1 MVIIW
6 QKSAVQD
13 LKDYFKFTKTL
24 HPKQYISELVDYVD
38 ILKKFPDLGKNYVEI
53 YSVKIKVLI
62 YKMHKIFYYANDDK
76 IYIVKVAHSHMN
88 EDTILNAFNDFFN

>member
-13 LKDYFKFTKTL
+13 LKDYLKFTKTS
-24 HPKQYISELVDYVD
+24 HPKQYISDLVDYVD
-38 ILKKFPDLGKNYVEI
+38 ILKNFPDLGKNYIEI

-62 YKMHKIFYYANDDK
+62 YKMHKIFYYIKDNK
-76 IYIVKVAHSHMN
+76 IYVIKVAHSHMN
-88 EDTILNAFNDFFN
+88 EDTILNAFNKFFK